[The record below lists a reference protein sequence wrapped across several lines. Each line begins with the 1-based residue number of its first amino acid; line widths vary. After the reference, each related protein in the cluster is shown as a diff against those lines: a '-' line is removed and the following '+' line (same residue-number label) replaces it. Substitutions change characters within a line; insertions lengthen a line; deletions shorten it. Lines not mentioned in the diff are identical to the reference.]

1 MRLYHSSSVVVE
13 RLDLEYSRKYLD
25 FGRGFYLTSIL
36 EQAQRYGE
44 RFKRRGKDA
53 WLNIYEFSCDETE
66 WNIFRFEA
74 YDKTWL
80 DFISKCRAGEDESKY
95 DLVVGG
101 IANDRVFLTLDRYL
115 TGEISLQETLGLLEF
130 VTPNIQYCVRS
141 EEMLRSCLT
150 YIKSERL

>member
-13 RLDLEYSRKYLD
+13 RPDLDHSRKYLD

-36 EQAQRYGE
+36 KQAQRYGD

-53 WLNIYEFSCDETE
+53 WLNAYEFSYDETE
-66 WNIFRFEA
+66 WKVLRFDA
-74 YDKTWL
+74 YDKAWL
-80 DFISKCRAGEDESKY
+80 DFISKCRAGEDDSNY
-95 DLVVGG
+95 DLVIGG

-115 TGEISLQETLGLLEF
+115 TGEITLPEALGLLKF

-141 EEMLRSCLT
+141 EEMLHRCLT
-150 YIKSERL
+150 YVESERL

>member
-13 RLDLEYSRKYLD
+13 RPDLDHSRKYLD

-101 IANDRVFLTLDRYL
+101 IASDRVFLTLERYL

-141 EEMLRSCLT
+141 EEMLRRCLT
-150 YIKSERL
+150 HIKSERL